1 MIRVELERVLKA
13 RPGPAG
19 GSGQLALSSTRPG
32 VTGDGQAWGLKLSPS
47 AMTHRDCDSPA
58 EPQRMLRLT
67 MRQARLGF
75 TLTVRMMVRKNNQHT
90 TITVADSRVAGP
102 GGRFRQARVGPP
114 RC

>member
-1 MIRVELERVLKA
+1 
-13 RPGPAG
+13 
-19 GSGQLALSSTRPG
+19 
-32 VTGDGQAWGLKLSPS
+32 
-47 AMTHRDCDSPA
+47 
-58 EPQRMLRLT
+58 MLRLT